1 VLFADLALGLAGEE
15 IGAGTASIAS
25 AQTGVLVA
33 APQLDYVKAQSTCV
47 LAGTATA
54 SIEA

>member
-1 VLFADLALGLAGEE
+1 LALELAGEE

-33 APQLDYVKAQSTCV
+33 TTQFDYVKAQSACV

-54 SIEA
+54 TASIAA

>member
-1 VLFADLALGLAGEE
+1 LALELAGEE
-15 IGAGTASIAS
+15 MGAGTASIAS

-33 APQLDYVKAQSTCV
+33 ATQLDYVKAQNACV

-54 SIEA
+54 SIAA